1 MEAVGLIPAA
11 GYGSRLRPFRYPKE
25 LLPLGYA
32 PPSHPESEGPR
43 IKVVCEYA
51 LDNLVEAGIGQAY
64 VVVSDHKCEILRFLS
79 DGRDYRI
86 RLAYLHQSEVVGLPS
101 AIDCA
106 YGWIG
111 ERTTALVLPDA
122 IVEPRDAVRQLLDLR
137 RRRGAEVVLGVFP
150 TERPEELCPVRVDD
164 HQRVVALYDKD
175 KDAAGGLR
183 NTWGMA
189 VWGPGFGE
197 FLHAHLAQSERSAA
211 RAGRE
216 LTLADVLTAAI
227 ASGLEVVALQ
237 VAGGKFWDIGKST
250 SLIQARLELEA
261 GKHGLAEVPASL

>member
-32 PPSHPESEGPR
+32 PSTQADGEGLR

-51 LDNLVEAGIGQAY
+51 LDNLVEAGVEQAY
-64 VVVSDHKCEILRFLS
+64 VVVGDHKCEILRFLS

-86 RLAYLHQSEVVGLPS
+86 RLAYLHQREVIGLPF

-111 ERTTALVLPDA
+111 DRTTALVLPDA
-122 IVEPRDAVRQLLDLR
+122 IVEPRDAVKQLLELR
-137 RRRGAEVVLGVFP
+137 RQRGAEVVLGVFP
-150 TERPEELCPVRVDD
+150 TERPQDLCPVRYDD
-164 HQRVVALYDKD
+164 RQRVVALYDKD
-175 KDAAGGLR
+175 RSGAGLQ

-189 VWGPGFGE
+189 VWGPGFAE
-197 FLHAHLAQSERSAA
+197 FLHRQLA
-211 RAGRE
+211 RATAPEGRE
-216 LTLADVLTAAI
+216 LTLADLLAAAI
-227 ASGLEVVALQ
+227 ADGMEVLALP
-237 VAGGKFWDIGKST
+237 VAGGKFWDIGKS
-250 SLIQARLELEA
+250 SALIQARLELEA
-261 GKHGLAEVPASL
+261 RKHGLAELPLTL